1 MYLRQASRLPS
12 QFAKQ
17 ATTARQFST
26 RTDLR
31 QEIRD
36 AYILSASRTPTAK
49 VYELA
54 TDVPAPKLGAVA
66 IKSALE
72 KSKVPISKI
81 SDVYMGNV
89 LQGSVGQAPARQA
102 LVFAGLP
109 SSIEA
114 ITINKVCAS
123 GLKAV
128 AFAAQ
133 NIQLGLAEAQIAGGM
148 ENMSRVPYYVPRASG
163 LPPFGHVKM
172 EDGLIKDG
180 LTDVY
185 DQFHM
190 GNCAENTAKKY
201 EVTREMQD
209 QYAIQSYER
218 AQAAWKANAF
228 AEEIAPVTV
237 SGRKGDTIIKTDE
250 GYLDVKFDKVP
261 TLKPAFVRDGTGTVT
276 AANSSTLNDGA
287 SALVLGSKEIAQQ
300 YGAGSRVL
308 AKICGSADAAVDPID
323 FPVAPAKAVP
333 IALERAG
340 ITKDQVAVWEFN
352 EAFAAVIK
360 ANEKILGLEGARVNP
375 LGGAISL
382 GHALGSSGSR
392 ILVTLL
398 HQLKPGEYGVAAIC
412 NGGGA
417 ATAMVVQRIDCTH
430 DGGGV
435 IIEVTGDK
443 FELRGFRRGDP
454 DASPRPWR
462 TLVVFHRRTHLTLTH
477 HDARRHIMALLL
489 QFLTQIRQ
497 LVRAQNSDELRN
509 WLLVEPNANQQY
521 HQLAAELRTQFRS
534 RDNSSGGLENT
545 IEKCLPEEDDVP
557 EGQGSPWPG
566 FVTFMKDYM
575 LFWRDVDFDDL
586 LGAHTLL
593 SGLVNSC
600 STAFAHP
607 TYGGMLLKTAMSLCE
622 SLSRLTMMLSKRPD
636 LTSKIRNVDAD
647 DRKSIAETSAE
658 IIQKIFTTCLTDRSS
673 ARYQK
678 PEGKK
683 VGVYMF
689 ANLVLKLLFACRR
702 SHLAK
707 QIFTNIS
714 TNSPPLSYY
723 PAAQRVNFLYYLGR
737 FNLANC
743 HFLRA
748 ALCLEEAYLQ
758 IPPALQSHRCLVLS
772 YLIPCNL
779 LLGRHPSQLLLS
791 RPEAVTLAPIFHP
804 LSQAV
809 RRGDFL
815 LLQHTLAQHEKWLF
829 DKGLLLILTHRL
841 RPLLWRSLAR
851 KTFLLTYSPGPD
863 DSANPS
869 AAAAPSRRAATL
881 DLTDLHTTATYLQR
895 RLEGYVPSKHSRP
908 SNATPAFMKAV
919 SHDAASTLVPPP
931 GGPKKLRPN
940 EGLVWGNSPVEMDD
954 IEMNIAVLIQMGFM
968 HGYIAHSQGRFAV
981 MGATKKSPVLAG
993 WPTPWAA
1000 LRERQYAEDVDIDDV
1015 PGWVKG

>member
-1 MYLRQASRLPS
+1 MFIRQSSRLPS
-12 QFAKQ
+12 QLARQ
-17 ATTARQFST
+17 AASRQFST
-26 RTDLR
+26 RAALR

-36 AYILSASRTPTAK
+36 AYIISASRTPTAK
-49 VYELA
+49 AKTNGSFNGSFTSV
-54 TDVPAPKLGAVA
+54 TAPQLGAVA
-66 IKSALE
+66 IKSAIE
-72 KSKVPISKI
+72 KSKVPVDKI
-81 SDVYMGNV
+81 TDVYMGNV

-102 LVFAGLP
+102 LIFAGLP
-109 SSIEA
+109 SSVEA

-123 GLKAV
+123 GMKAV
-128 AFAAQ
+128 VFAAQ
-133 NIQLGLAEAQIAGGM
+133 NIQLGLSEAQVAGGM
-148 ENMSRVPYYVPRASG
+148 ENMTRVPYYVPRASS
-163 LPPFGHVKM
+163 LPPFGHVQM

-185 DQFHM
+185 DKFHM

-201 EVTREMQD
+201 DISREMQD
-209 QYAIQSYER
+209 EYAIESYKR

-237 SGRKGDTIIKTDE
+237 RGRKGDTVIESDE
-250 GYLDVKFDKVP
+250 GYLDVKFDRVP

-287 SALVLGSKEIAQQ
+287 SALVLGSKEIAQK
-300 YGAGSRVL
+300 YGSDSRVL

-323 FPVAPAKAVP
+323 FPIAPAKAVP

-392 ILVTLL
+392 IIVTLL

-417 ATAMVVQRIDCTH
+417 ATAIVVQR
-430 DGGGV
+430 V
-435 IIEVTGDK
+435 ESV
-443 FELRGFRRGDP
+443 
-454 DASPRPWR
+454 
-462 TLVVFHRRTHLTLTH
+462 
-477 HDARRHIMALLL
+477 
-489 QFLTQIRQ
+489 QIRTF
-497 LVRAQNSDELRN
+497 VRAQNIDELRN

-521 HQLAAELRTQFRS
+521 HALANELRTQFRS
-534 RDNSSGGLENT
+534 SRHGSNGTSSTALEST

-575 LFWRDVDFDDL
+575 VFWRDVDYDDL

-607 TYGGMLLKTAMSLCE
+607 TYGGMLLKAALSLCE

-636 LTSKIRNVDAD
+636 LTRNIRNVDAD
-647 DRKSIAETSAE
+647 DRKSIAESSAE

-673 ARYQK
+673 ARYSK

-702 SHLAK
+702 THLAK

-714 TNSPPLSYY
+714 TNSPPLSFY
-723 PAAQRVNFLYYLGR
+723 PASQRVNFLYYLGR

-758 IPPALQSHRCLVLS
+758 IPPPLISHRALVLS
-772 YLIPCNL
+772 YLVPCNF
-779 LLGRHPSQLLLS
+779 LLGRLPSQLLLS
-791 RPEAVTLAPIFHP
+791 RPEASALVPVYQP
-804 LSQAV
+804 LIQAI
-809 RRGDFL
+809 RKGDFVL
-815 LLQHTLAQHEKWLF
+815 FQQTLAQHEKYLF
-829 DKGLLLILTHRL
+829 DKGLLLVLTHRL
-841 RPLLWRSLAR
+841 RPLLWRSLSR
-851 KTFLLTYSPGPD
+851 RTFLLTYAPGQD
-863 DSANPS
+863 DANPS
-869 AAAAPSRRAATL
+869 NTNRRAATM
-881 DLTDLHTTATYLQR
+881 DLADLHATSQYLQH
-895 RLEGYVPSKHSRP
+895 RLEGYIPSKSP
-908 SNATPAFMKAV
+908 SSFAPSTASPAFLKAV

-954 IEMNIAVLIQMGFM
+954 VEMNVSVLIQLGFM
-968 HGYIAHSQGRFAV
+968 HGFIAHSQGRFAV

-993 WPTPWAA
+993 WPTPWTAI
-1000 LRERQYAEDVDIDDV
+1000 RERQYEEDLDLDHV